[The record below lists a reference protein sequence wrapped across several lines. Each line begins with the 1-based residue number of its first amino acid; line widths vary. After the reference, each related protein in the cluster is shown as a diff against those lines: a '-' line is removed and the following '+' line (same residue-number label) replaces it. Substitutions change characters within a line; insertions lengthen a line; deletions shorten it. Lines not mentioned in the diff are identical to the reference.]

1 MGGHPSQIYKSEQLL
16 CHSDGCRQRNLLPV
30 ARVAFFEKR
39 TLLLVRTSF
48 LTIFFFKTSK
58 VWHCFRL
65 FKDLFNSHTV
75 RHCMTSFRYRCT
87 YNFDR
92 FSDCFDISHESFE
105 IQSVKGTIAWDFCT
119 LVFFSNRPHSGHL
132 FTFLNIFRIWIQIRR
147 VIRIRNSYCAMG
159 HCGEP
164 NFFCRYQRFKTWMV

>member
-1 MGGHPSQIYKSEQLL
+1 MGGHPSQIYKSVQLL

-92 FSDCFDISHESFE
+92 FSDCFDISQESFE

-119 LVFFSNRPHSGHL
+119 LVLFINRPHLGTCLLYKIFFEFCSKFAEL
-132 FTFLNIFRIWIQIRR
+132 FEFKISTMLWATAENQI
-147 VIRIRNSYCAMG
+147 
-159 HCGEP
+159 
-164 NFFCRYQRFKTWMV
+164 FCRYQRFKTWVV